1 MIKNISMS
9 LNTKVKTEMT
19 AEISHY
25 LLLQPVQLS
34 KKYRCSHLHLIY
46 LFSALTAAPAHIK
59 ALITWVGVLIS
70 TGENKYSNEY
80 KNKQF

>member
-1 MIKNISMS
+1 MRLNI
-9 LNTKVKTEMT
+9 KVKTEMT
-19 AEISHY
+19 ATINHY
-25 LLLQPVQLS
+25 LLVQPFQLS

-70 TGENKYSNEY
+70 SGENRYSNQY